1 MAQAKPTLRFAA
13 VFSDKDIRADMVR
26 MLAKDIAADF
36 TVEPFFNASLFKQ
49 GTELVAL
56 QRDNLEMGNIA
67 PQDISKQIPAW
78 SILTSAYLFR
88 DAGHLKRLLDGELG
102 AQFKK
107 QAEEQVKVKILGPTF
122 FGTRQVGLK
131 PNKKINTPADLA
143 GIKLRMPPGD
153 AWQLLGR
160 SLGANPTPMAYAEV
174 YTGLQ
179 TGAIDGQDNP
189 LPNVQNM
196 KFYEVMSQIVLT
208 SHLVGYDLL
217 CMNLKTWNAMAR
229 RGRSPSRP
237 RSTRRS
243 PGARP
248 STRSARRSS
257 PTASA
262 SRACR
267 STPDQTRFRAHAQK
281 VYLASDEAKE
291 WPKGLL
297 EKDQR
302 AEVAPQCHCGSGRL
316 AAPPG
321 GERRRG
327 PARGDVPRLH
337 RTDRVP
343 LSLQFPD
350 RLDLRADGRHAGCGW
365 CSGARRSCWRQ
376 ARRSASI
383 CSTARRPARAHR
395 DGIVFRRRVVIL
407 YGSRSGEL
415 SYVSFMKVE
424 KPPTSRSAWTGCSR
438 STRLPRARSGRY
450 LWLLWQLLRGQD
462 PEAPTRPGELGL

>member
-1 MAQAKPTLRFAA
+1 MRFTRRNAIKAGAALAAAASFPVFSQSKTKLRFAA
-13 VFSDKDIRADMVR
+13 VFSEKDIRADMIR
-26 MLAKDIAADF
+26 MFAKEVAADF
-36 TVEPFFNASLFKQ
+36 ELEPFYNGSLFKQ

-88 DAGHLKRLLDGELG
+88 DANHLNAFWSGDLG

-107 QAEEQVKVKILGPTF
+107 QAESEVKVKILGPTF

-217 CMNLKTWNAMAR
+217 TVSQKTWNSMPAAKQK
-229 RGRSPSRP
+229 
-237 RSTRRS
+237 
-243 PGARP
+243 AFQ
-248 STRSARRSS
+248 A
-257 PTASA
+257 AADKAIQWSA
-262 SRACR
+262 SEHLKREAELAEGFR
-267 STPDQTRFRAHAQK
+267 KQGLQVYAPDQNAFRAHAQK
-281 VYLASDEAKE
+281 VYLGSDEAKS
-291 WPKGLL
+291 WPKGML
-297 EKDQR
+297 EKIN
-302 AEVAPQCHCGSGRL
+302 AL
-316 AAPPG
+316 
-321 GERRRG
+321 
-327 PARGDVPRLH
+327 
-337 RTDRVP
+337 
-343 LSLQFPD
+343 
-350 RLDLRADGRHAGCGW
+350 
-365 CSGARRSCWRQ
+365 
-376 ARRSASI
+376 
-383 CSTARRPARAHR
+383 
-395 DGIVFRRRVVIL
+395 
-407 YGSRSGEL
+407 
-415 SYVSFMKVE
+415 K
-424 KPPTSRSAWTGCSR
+424 
-438 STRLPRARSGRY
+438 
-450 LWLLWQLLRGQD
+450 
-462 PEAPTRPGELGL
+462 